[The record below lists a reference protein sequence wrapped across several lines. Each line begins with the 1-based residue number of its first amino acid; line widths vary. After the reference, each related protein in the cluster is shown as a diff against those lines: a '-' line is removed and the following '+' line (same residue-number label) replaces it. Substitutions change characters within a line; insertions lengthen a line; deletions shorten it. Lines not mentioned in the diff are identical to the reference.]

1 MSALASLNVY
11 FLDGTRVTFR
21 YPKQAGTD
29 PATIAATVKKA
40 IDSEK
45 LVLEV
50 EGDLIVIPMKA
61 VKYVRVSPA
70 PDSLPQGVLRKARLV
85 G

>member
-1 MSALASLNVY
+1 MSALASLTVH

-21 YPKQAGTD
+21 YAKQAGAD
-29 PATIAATVKKA
+29 PATIAAAVKRA
-40 IDSEK
+40 LDAEK

-70 PDSLPQGVLRKARLV
+70 PDSLPAGVLRKARLV
-85 G
+85 S